1 MRRNNNDR
9 FPSQVLESQY
19 IAANVPISMPQ
30 TLLADIDSIMGD
42 KPRSVFVCKILRVE
56 IKEGKREGG
65 RT

>member
-9 FPSQVLESQY
+9 FHSQVLESQY
-19 IAANVPISMPQ
+19 ILPNVPISMPN
-30 TLLADIDSIMGD
+30 TAAADIDSIMGD

-56 IKEGKREGG
+56 IEEGKREGG